1 MQNLNFKLI
10 MIVINKGTFY
20 MQIVK
25 ENYVRKQHIFE
36 ETCLTKLKLLEVSL
50 SCRGVTMHF
59 FHKRYVSQYLICFT
73 IRFIGNCNYSLKSIL
88 VDMFFFIY
96 EVAYVLAEIKNI

>member
-10 MIVINKGTFY
+10 MIVIDKGTFY

-36 ETCLTKLKLLEVSL
+36 ETCLTKLKLLKVSL
-50 SCRGVTMHF
+50 VM
-59 FHKRYVSQYLICFT
+59 
-73 IRFIGNCNYSLKSIL
+73 
-88 VDMFFFIY
+88 
-96 EVAYVLAEIKNI
+96 

>member
-50 SCRGVTMHF
+50 SWCNDTLF
-59 FHKRYVSQYLICFT
+59 PQAICISIFDMYRDTFYRKLT
-73 IRFIGNCNYSLKSIL
+73 IP
-88 VDMFFFIY
+88 
-96 EVAYVLAEIKNI
+96 